1 MINIDNYIKE
11 ALKAQNRV
19 ELNAYKNLKA
29 EIQKNQTAKGAK
41 PLTEESQ
48 MAIFAKYAKTL
59 EDSIKQFSEA
69 NRSDLV
75 SEYTSELEVVQKLLP
90 APITAVQIE
99 NFINNDEK
107 YFDQF
112 WVSEFIDD
120 GETTTMKLQIPKKEM
135 GTAIKYLKSKFPTAD
150 GRIVAEIVKTYLV

>member
-90 APITAVQIE
+90 APVTESDIWSALFELGIEKKWVNMEEAVCS
-99 NFINNDEK
+99 
-107 YFDQF
+107 
-112 WVSEFIDD
+112 SER
-120 GETTTMKLQIPKKEM
+120 KQALYIPKREM
-135 GTAIKYLKSKFPTAD
+135 GTTIKHIKSKFPAAD
-150 GRIVAEIVKTYLV
+150 GKMISEIVKKYLV